1 MDIKLKNKQFI
12 MFVIIGFLFFF
23 GIAKL
28 MPYSYSSL
36 QHYKGSYFETDQFA
50 NQVVEFLLLFNLT
63 TQSSNVTVDSFE
75 VEERKE
81 FFSSQLSEKTASIL
95 AEYEEKIAESN
106 ENNDKEAVDV
116 LIKEQDEK
124 ITSLEKEFTKSDE
137 EIEKIILEEKNS
149 QLEEEMEFSQSRFK
163 EEQRDF
169 QYYIE
174 DQDGKVYSNVK
185 GKNETQLE
193 NESYYFQNFPYH
205 TKSTDQLTEVN
216 RMFITEGM
224 SGYIAVSKTD
234 QNYHGLLIE
243 EMYDFIDEKKR
254 FFLNFTLGIIS
265 LLSSVFLAFKV
276 RKQIYILAKPFI
288 ALYVKTN
295 IDLKF
300 LIFGFTSFFLL
311 LFIDAIND
319 HFTGL
324 LLFGITL
331 VLWSGQ
337 LYLVNQK
344 SSTLKEEWKN
354 SWVLQQKE
362 VLDRK
367 LLNKPLFK
375 ILLLLTIAFLT
386 GTSVVFFQYNSHPI
400 FYFAFA
406 GFIGLCLLVYVLKKL
421 AYFQVILKASEDMTL
436 GIDSKELIVKG
447 KGPLADLASNLN
459 KLKEGVRFSQKAQAK
474 SERLKTELISNVS
487 HDLRTPLTSIIN
499 YTGFLKNKGL
509 SEDERDNY
517 IEIIDRKSQ
526 RLKVLIDD
534 LFEVSKM
541 ASGEIELNLEK
552 VDIVQLVKQTMGEYD
567 EQIKNSNLDF
577 KVSSNQSKMYTMVDG
592 GKMWRVFDNII
603 SNILKYSLD
612 HSRVYIKTEEVNN
625 EIIITFKNISKYDLK
640 ENIDE
645 LFERFKRGDDSRH
658 TEGSGL
664 GLAIAKSIVDHHEG
678 QLDIELDGDL
688 FKTVVTLKK

>member
-1 MDIKLKNKQFI
+1 